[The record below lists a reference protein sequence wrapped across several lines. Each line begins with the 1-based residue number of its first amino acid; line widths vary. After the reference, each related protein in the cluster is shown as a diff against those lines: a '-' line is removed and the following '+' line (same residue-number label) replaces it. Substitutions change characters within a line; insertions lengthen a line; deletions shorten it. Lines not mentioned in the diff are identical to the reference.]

1 MTALT
6 AALASGLVFGSA
18 LTLSSVASPR
28 TIKDQFRLTDFHMLL
43 TFLTAS
49 ASSAV
54 VIALHNSRQ
63 HATNNNKLSVKPGST
78 FGWFGRYDGNV
89 IGGAMLGV
97 GMALTGACPGTM
109 LVQAAAEVGRS
120 RLLIFGGLVAGIA
133 FVKWK
138 ERRICQ
144 ATTTTPPPPPGG
156 KKSST
161 VMEAT
166 GWSTKATVL
175 TYEVAMLTIIAL
187 VTLYAPRGHHYLL
200 HPVTGGLLI
209 GLGQASSVTLAKK
222 PVGVSSAYEDFGKLF
237 WWLVEGKAAPGMESI
252 VFVAGLVAGAR
263 LTMHLVPA
271 TLEALAVSSAGDVS
285 LLSALAGGFAVI
297 FGARL
302 AGGCTSGHGISGM
315 SAMGLSSFV
324 TVASMFGS
332 AIGTALLVY

>member
-1 MTALT
+1 MTTLAT
-6 AALASGLVFGSA
+6 SLASGLIFGSA

-28 TIKDQFRLTDFHMLL
+28 TIKDQFRLADFHMLL

-49 ASSAV
+49 ASSAI

-63 HATNNNKLSVKPGST
+63 HATNNKKLSVKPGST

-89 IGGAMLGV
+89 IGGALLGV

-138 ERRICQ
+138 EGRISQ
-144 ATTTTPPPPPGG
+144 STTTPPSG
-156 KKSST
+156 KNSST
-161 VMEAT
+161 LMEAT

-175 TYEVAMLTIIAL
+175 TYEVAMLAIIAL
-187 VTLYAPRGHHYLL
+187 VTLYTPRGHHYLL

-209 GLGQASSVTLAKK
+209 GLGQASSVALTKK

-237 WWLVEGKAAPGMESI
+237 WWLAEGKATPGLESI

-285 LLSALAGGFAVI
+285 LLSALVGGFAVI

-332 AIGTALLVY
+332 AIATALLVY